1 MTTRSDQVTFHSG
14 FVAIVGRPNVGK
26 SSLINL
32 LVGEKVSIVS
42 AKPQTTRNRILG
54 IVGDEQSQIIFID
67 TPGVHKP
74 SSKLGEFM
82 VKTIKNAVQGIDLL
96 CLLIDASKPREADH
110 ELAAAYKN
118 YNIPKYLLLNKI
130 DLIHPQDLLPLMASF
145 ADMNFDIMLPISAKT
160 GEGIDRLMK
169 EIRRQLPQGPQ
180 YYPGDIWTDQSERTM
195 IAEIIREKA
204 LLNLREEVPHG
215 VGVEIL
221 SVKEVR
227 EDLTEIHADIYCER
241 NSHKS
246 IIIGKKG
253 EMLQKIGSQARA
265 DIEKLLQNHVN
276 LQLWVKVRT
285 GWMDN
290 NNDLKSLGYW
300 DK

>member
-1 MTTRSDQVTFHSG
+1 MTNLNNQENFHSG

-26 SSLINL
+26 STLINH

-42 AKPQTTRNRILG
+42 PKPQTTRNRILG
-54 IVGDEQSQIIFID
+54 IVGDEKSQIIFVD

-74 SSKLGEFM
+74 SNKLGEFM
-82 VKTIKNAVQGIDLL
+82 AKTIQNAVQGIDML

-110 ELAAAYKN
+110 ELAAVYKN
-118 YNIPKYLLLNKI
+118 YHVPKYLLLNKT
-130 DLIHPQDLLPLMASF
+130 DLLRPQDLLPIMSSF
-145 ADMNFDIMLPISAKT
+145 SEAGFDMMLPISAKT
-160 GEGIDRLMK
+160 GEGIESLMLQ
-169 EIRRQLPQGPQ
+169 IRKQLPLGPQ
-180 YYPGDIWTDQSERTM
+180 YYPDDIWTDQNERAM
-195 IAEIIREKA
+195 VAEIIREKA

-215 VGVEIL
+215 IGVEIL
-221 SVKEVR
+221 SVNEIR

-253 EMLQKIGSQARA
+253 EMLQKIGSQARM
-265 DIEKLLQNHVN
+265 DIEKLLQKHVN
-276 LQLWVKVRT
+276 LQLWVKVRA

>member
-1 MTTRSDQVTFHSG
+1 MTTSINQEDFRSG

-26 SSLINL
+26 STLINH

-42 AKPQTTRNRILG
+42 PKPQTTRSKILG
-54 IVGDEQSQIIFID
+54 IVGDEKSQIIFVD
-67 TPGVHKP
+67 TPGFHKP
-74 SSKLGEFM
+74 SNKLGDYM
-82 VKTIKNAVQGIDLL
+82 VKTIQNAVQGIDML
-96 CLLIDASKPREADH
+96 CLLIDASRPREADH
-110 ELAAAYKN
+110 EFAAAYKD
-118 YNIPKYLLLNKI
+118 YKIPKYLLLNKT
-130 DLIHPQDLLPLMASF
+130 DLLHPQELLPILSTF
-145 ADMNFDIMLPISAKT
+145 ADAGFDMMLPISAKT
-160 GEGIDRLMK
+160 GEGIERLMQ
-169 EIRRQLPQGPQ
+169 EIREHLPKGPQ
-180 YYPGDIWTDQSERTM
+180 YYPGDIWTDQSERAM

-215 VGVEIL
+215 IGVEIV
-221 SVKEVR
+221 SVKEIR
-227 EDLTEIHADIYCER
+227 DGMTEIHADIYCER

-253 EMLQKIGSQARA
+253 EMLQKIGTQARG
-265 DIEKLLQNHVN
+265 DIEQLLHTHVN